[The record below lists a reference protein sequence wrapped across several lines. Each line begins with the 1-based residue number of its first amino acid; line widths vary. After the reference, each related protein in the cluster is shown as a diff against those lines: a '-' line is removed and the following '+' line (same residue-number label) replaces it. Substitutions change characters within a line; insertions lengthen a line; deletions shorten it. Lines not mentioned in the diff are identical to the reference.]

1 MKIIGFIETSLL
13 DWDGHIVASIYLPGC
28 NFRCPY
34 CHNKNV
40 VLNPDSFD
48 EVPLEHIESYISENK
63 DFLDGIVVSG
73 GEPTMHEDLPDL
85 LKKIKRTGLKVKL
98 DTNGTN
104 PDMLESL
111 I

>member
-63 DFLDGIVVSG
+63 DFLDGIC
-73 GEPTMHEDLPDL
+73 L
-85 LKKIKRTGLKVKL
+85 LYTSDAADEGLV
-98 DTNGTN
+98 
-104 PDMLESL
+104 
-111 I
+111 